1 MVFFQHSGQPTDRR
15 LVLANRVLSAIA
27 VLLLI
32 NIIVLPPL
40 VELGLNRHIGSST
53 FVLILALGAGVVFR
67 RVRGGKLFIALALA
81 ATIIKL
87 ANLWLPDAHLRAA
100 DAVLEIA
107 SFGVLAVLTLRVV
120 FAAGPVSGHRLMGAL
135 AAYLMVAL
143 IFFQFY
149 RLAAIYL
156 PGAFL
161 WMGSAADYESI
172 VSKLTYFSMVTLTSL
187 GYGDIV
193 PGIATTR
200 SLAMLEALF
209 GVLYPALLI
218 TRLVAPDAPH
228 KTPEGDHPH
237 E

>member
-1 MVFFQHSGQPTDRR
+1 MLFSPPSNRPLDRR
-15 LVLANRVLSAIA
+15 LLLAHRALSAIA
-27 VLLLI
+27 ILLLVEI
-32 NIIVLPPL
+32 MILPPL
-40 VELGLNRHIGSST
+40 IELGLNRHIGNSI
-53 FVLILALGAGVVFR
+53 FVLILVLGAGVVFR

-81 ATIIKL
+81 ATILKV
-87 ANLWLPDAHLRAA
+87 ANLWLLDAHLRAA

-107 SFGVLAVLTLRVV
+107 SLGVLTLLTLRVV
-120 FAAGPVSGHRLMGAL
+120 FAAGPVGGHRLMGAL
-135 AAYLMVAL
+135 AAYLMMAL
-143 IFFQFY
+143 IFSQLY
-149 RLAAIYL
+149 RLTAIYQ

-193 PGIATTR
+193 PGVATTR

-218 TRLVAPDAPH
+218 TRLVTPDASRRISASDP
-228 KTPEGDHPH
+228 PH